1 MAASMAARRPL
12 DNPPSF
18 RASSLPAF
26 LIEYLPVRALDPESQ
41 ALFELLHR
49 YRRAAPDERS
59 SLAAET
65 LRRWGVERTVFVGD
79 MAGFTRRV
87 LDEGV
92 VHYLS
97 LIGELREVC
106 APLIAAGGGDLLK
119 ADADNLLGI
128 FASPEQAIE
137 TACRLQQQLHE
148 LNLGCAGADRVEL
161 GVGLAC
167 GPVLVMGSEDVWGS
181 AVNLA
186 SKLGEDLARAGEIL
200 AHDSL
205 LPVLD
210 RMGLSLEERTIEQ
223 SRVQLRYFAVRW
235 S

>member
-1 MAASMAARRPL
+1 
-12 DNPPSF
+12 
-18 RASSLPAF
+18 
-26 LIEYLPVRALDPESQ
+26 VRVLDPESE
-41 ALFELLHR
+41 ALFELLRR
-49 YRRAAPDERS
+49 YRAAGQAERS
-59 SLAAET
+59 SLAAEA
-65 LRRWGVERTVFVGD
+65 LRRWGVERSVLVGD

-97 LIGELREVC
+97 LIGTMREVC

-119 ADADNLLGI
+119 SDADNLLCI
-128 FASPEQAIE
+128 FASPQQAIE
-137 TACRLQQQLHE
+137 TACRIQQRLRE
-148 LNLGCAGADRVEL
+148 LNAGCAEADRVEL
-161 GVGLAC
+161 GLGLAS
-167 GPVLVMGSEDVWGS
+167 GPVLVMGSDDAWGS

-186 SKLGEDLARAGEIL
+186 SKLGEDLARGGEIL

-210 RMGLSLEERTIEQ
+210 RLRLPLEERIVEQ